1 VTTLVTGGLGYI
13 GSHFVWTAH
22 RAGRSLVVLDDG
34 SAGTHPTLPEP
45 VAVVRGC
52 IGDAALV
59 SSIVQRFGVGEVVHF
74 AGKIQVGESV
84 RRPALYFDHNFVR
97 ALRLLEAV
105 VLGGVSRF
113 VFSSTAAVYGEPV
126 VMPIGEDT
134 EKAPVNPYGAS
145 KLAFE
150 LALAAFE
157 RAHGLAWAAPRY
169 FNAAGAM
176 PDGSL
181 CEGHEPETHLIP
193 LVLDAG
199 LGRRPPLTVFGTD
212 YPTADGTCVR
222 DYVHV
227 CDLADAHLLALA
239 ELEGGRALGAFNLGT
254 GTGAS
259 VREVLASAAR
269 ALGAPV
275 PHEVGP
281 RRPGDPAALV
291 ADPSRAKRLLGWA
304 PRRSSLDTIV
314 DDALRSRRG

>member
-1 VTTLVTGGLGYI
+1 
-13 GSHFVWTAH
+13 
-22 RAGRSLVVLDDG
+22 
-34 SAGTHPTLPEP
+34 
-45 VAVVRGC
+45 
-52 IGDAALV
+52 
-59 SSIVQRFGVGEVVHF
+59 
-74 AGKIQVGESV
+74 
-84 RRPALYFDHNFVR
+84 
-97 ALRLLEAV
+97 
-105 VLGGVSRF
+105 
-113 VFSSTAAVYGEPV
+113 
-126 VMPIGEDT
+126 
-134 EKAPVNPYGAS
+134 
-145 KLAFE
+145 
-150 LALAAFE
+150 
-157 RAHGLAWAAPRY
+157 
-169 FNAAGAM
+169 
-176 PDGSL
+176 
-181 CEGHEPETHLIP
+181 
-193 LVLDAG
+193 
-199 LGRRPPLTVFGTD
+199 
-212 YPTADGTCVR
+212 VR